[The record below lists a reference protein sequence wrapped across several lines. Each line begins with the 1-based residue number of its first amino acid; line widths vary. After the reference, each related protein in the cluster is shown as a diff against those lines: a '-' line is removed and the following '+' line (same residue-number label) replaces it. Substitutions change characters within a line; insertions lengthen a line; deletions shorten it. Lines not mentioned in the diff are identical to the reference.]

1 MRAIVAVTALAAA
14 LALAQPVA
22 GQAEDDTETSPGE
35 LTAEAVDRLLRALDL
50 LMGSIPQYEAPFVNE
65 NGDIIIRRKHAGDDD
80 GPLPTPEE
88 KPMPP
93 GGPDSTTT

>member
-1 MRAIVAVTALAAA
+1 MHAIVAATTLAVA

-22 GQAEDDTETSPGE
+22 GQTNEDRETSPGE

-65 NGDIIIRRKHAGDDD
+65 NGDIIIRRTRADDD
-80 GPLPTPEE
+80 HAPLPTPEE
-88 KPMPP
+88 KPAPP

>member
-1 MRAIVAVTALAAA
+1 MRAIVAATILAAS

-22 GQAEDDTETSPGE
+22 GQANRDGETSPGE
-35 LTAEAVDRLLRALDL
+35 LTAEAVDKLLRALDL

-65 NGDIIIRRKHAGDDD
+65 NGDIIIRRKRAGGDHA
-80 GPLPTPEE
+80 PLPTPEE
-88 KPMPP
+88 KPAPP